1 MRIITLNI
9 WAGKVFEPL
18 MNFIKTHADDVDVFC
33 FQEVFH
39 TETDL
44 IDSRGVRANLFA
56 EISKALPH
64 HTGYFAAVQD
74 NFDYEGPTD
83 YHLRFGNA
91 TFVRNNIPVVQ
102 QGHRFVHLRRN
113 ALKDLSERWKYM
125 PRMVQ
130 YTQIETVK
138 GPTTIFNFHGMWDKA
153 GKIDTPERMQQSE
166 NILACMKQFGST
178 RQILC
183 GDFNVL
189 PNTQC
194 LAIFKP
200 MKNLVID
207 FGVTSTRSSLY
218 TKPDKFADYIFVSP
232 DVEVRDFKVLQDEV
246 SDHLALIVDFE

>member
-1 MRIITLNI
+1 MKIITLNI

-18 MNFIKTHADDVDVFC
+18 MDFLKTHANDVDVFC

-39 TETDL
+39 TETNL

-56 EISKALPH
+56 EIAKALPH

-91 TFVRNNIPVVQ
+91 TFVRNTIPVVQ

-130 YTQIETVK
+130 YTQIETAK
-138 GPTTIFNFHGMWDKA
+138 GPATIFNFHGMWDKA
-153 GKIDTPERMQQSE
+153 GKIDTPERIQQCK
-166 NILACMKQFGST
+166 NVRACMDAFPNYRK
-178 RQILC
+178 ILC

-189 PNTQC
+189 PQTET
-194 LAIFKP
+194 LAPFHD
-200 MKNLVID
+200 MQNLVTD
-207 FGVTSTRSSLY
+207 FNITSTRSNLY
-218 TKPDKFADYIFVSP
+218 TKPDKFADYMFASHDIQI
-232 DVEVRDFKVLQDEV
+232 RDFKTLLDEV
-246 SDHLALIVDFE
+246 SDDLGLWVDFE